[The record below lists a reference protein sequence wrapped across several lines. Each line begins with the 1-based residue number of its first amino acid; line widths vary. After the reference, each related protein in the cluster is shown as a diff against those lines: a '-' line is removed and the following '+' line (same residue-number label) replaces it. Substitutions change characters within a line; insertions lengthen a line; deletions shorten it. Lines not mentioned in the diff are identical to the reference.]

1 MRLSNF
7 IYNFIFILVFG
18 TLYTRV
24 DAKPVPLKLT
34 VYTYDAFQSKWGP
47 GPKLKEEFQAICK
60 CELRFTVAADGAA
73 LLSRLKME
81 GKQTKADVVMGL
93 DSTMTNDAKAT
104 QLFAALEPQAKS
116 ALPLSIEDQDQ
127 FQAIDFGWYAFMY
140 NTNFQQKNNDK
151 KNSITPPTTFEQLL
165 TEPQFKNRIL
175 IQDPRS
181 SSVGLG
187 LLLWIHARF
196 GDLASAK
203 LKELKTQTM
212 AVGHG
217 WSDSYGKFAKGEAP
231 VVLSYST
238 SEAYHREMEKTDRY
252 RALKFADG
260 HYLQVEVAGIIKY
273 SSHMELAKQFLKFLD
288 TSRAQAII
296 AGGNWMYPAAEA
308 VSNLPKSYEEL
319 IKPDKTLYLPAS
331 VVAKNRKQWIAEWVS
346 LFSNR

>member
-1 MRLSNF
+1 MRLSSF
-7 IYNFIFILVFG
+7 IYSFMGFSA
-18 TLYTRV
+18 LYSRV
-24 DAKPVPLKLT
+24 DAKPVAPKLT

-60 CELRFTVAADGAA
+60 CELKFTVAADGAA

-93 DSTMTNDAKAT
+93 DSTMTSDAKAT
-104 QLFAALEPQAKS
+104 QLFTALEPQAKS
-116 ALPLSIEDQDQ
+116 ALPVAIEDQDQ

-140 NTNFQQKNNDK
+140 DTNFQQKNSNT
-151 KNSITPPTTFEQLL
+151 KNKITPPTTFEQFLAD
-165 TEPQFKNRIL
+165 PQLKNRVL

-196 GDLASAK
+196 GDLASSK
-203 LKELKTQTM
+203 LKELKMQTM

-217 WSDSYGKFAKGEAP
+217 WSDSYGKFTKGEAP

-238 SEAYHREMEKTDRY
+238 SEAYHREMEKTERY
-252 RALKFADG
+252 KALKFSDG
-260 HYLQVEVAGIIKY
+260 HYLQVEVAGIIKH
-273 SSHMELAKQFLKFLD
+273 SRHIDLAKQFLKFLN
-288 TSRAQAII
+288 TPPAQAII
-296 AGGNWMYPAAEA
+296 AGGNWMYPAAEG
-308 VSNLPKSYEEL
+308 VSTLPKSYGEL

-331 VVAKNRKQWIAEWVS
+331 VVAKNRKQWIAEWVN
-346 LFSNR
+346 LFSSR